1 VSVSNVNTIACV
13 CVSNLVGSL
22 FNSLRWLTES
32 WITNDVLFDFITV
45 MYPLNSQCTVCVWGN
60 IYRYILILCIIWW
73 LCIHSIL
80 DWRIIKLLIIELI
93 ICALMCP
100 VLLYVF
106 VYVTVCIVFYVYSI
120 LWCLFYC
127 IYLSFSKYTLKIC
140 SLVFGLFC
148 LT

>member
-1 VSVSNVNTIACV
+1 MYAFQIWWEV
-13 CVSNLVGSL
+13 CLNHHDGSL
-22 FNSLRWLTES
+22 KVES
-32 WITNDVLFDFITV
+32 PTIFYFYFITV
-45 MYPLNSQCTVCVWGN
+45 MYPLNSQRTVCVWGN

-106 VYVTVCIVFYVYSI
+106 VNVTVCIVFYVYSI